1 MTLQSSGILYMN
13 QINGEFGRGNDLC
26 IYDNCN
32 TRKDNFSNLGDT
44 YTSNGL
50 KFETFDAKSYL
61 AGSCLFKVK
70 EFEVFRITF
79 T

>member
-1 MTLQSSGILYMN
+1 MV
-13 QINGEFGRGNDLC
+13 FGRGNDIC

-44 YTSNGL
+44 YEVPNSM
-50 KFETFDAKSYL
+50 KFETFDAKSYM

-70 EFEVFRITF
+70 ELEVFKINF
-79 T
+79 L